1 MKTLSHIYPAP
12 PKHWVGDGFYV
23 SSMFNYN
30 QTGRNLDPFLLMDYA
45 SPQEFAPNF
54 DRNLRGV
61 GEHPHRGFET
71 VTIAY
76 QGEIE
81 HKDSYGGGG
90 VIGTGG
96 VQWMTAGS
104 GLMHQEYH
112 SENFSKT
119 GGLFEMVQL
128 WVNLPKKDK
137 MTAPKYQAID
147 STDIPVVALGGV
159 GIARIIAG
167 EFDDKGK
174 VVQGTASTFSPIN
187 LWDIRLN
194 AGGGYDFVVPETH
207 NLLILILD
215 GTVQVN
221 GDKIARP
228 NELITFEKGGST
240 VNLTANTDAKI
251 LLLSGEPLNEPV
263 VGYGPFVMNTVD
275 EINTAINDLRS
286 GKFGQIVQ

>member
-1 MKTLSHIYPAP
+1 MSNQKQVAHIHPAP

-23 SSMFNYN
+23 SSMFNYS

-119 GGLFEMVQL
+119 GGMFEMVQL
-128 WVNLPKKDK
+128 WVNLPAKDK

-147 STDIPVVALGGV
+147 SNDIPVVDLNGN

-167 EFDDKGK
+167 DFDGTH
-174 VVQGTASTFSPIN
+174 GTASTFSPIN

-194 AGGGYDFVVPETH
+194 PGGEYSFTIPETH

-215 GTVQVN
+215 GVAVVN
-221 GDKIARP
+221 DNKTARP
-228 NELITFEKGGST
+228 NELISFEKGGDT
-240 VNLTANTDAKI
+240 VKLTANDDAKI
-251 LLLSGEPLNEPV
+251 LILSGEPLNEPV
-263 VGYGPFVMNTVD
+263 VGYGPFVMNTMD
-275 EINTAINDLRS
+275 EINQAISDVRA